1 MTTSLS
7 RIARYSPAS
16 TPVLAA
22 APRYSILVA
31 GTPAEVAA
39 AQRLRHLVFAG
50 EMGAT
55 LRSLVDGLDVVG
67 LDRDELDRDEL
78 DRDEFD
84 EHCDHLIVRE
94 DRTGEIVGTYR
105 MLPPHRAAAIGRS
118 YCDGEFDLATLAP
131 LRDVLVETGRSC
143 VHPEH
148 RSGAVINLM
157 WAGIARYLH
166 LHGHRWLAGC
176 ASVPVAGDA
185 PSSVW
190 QQVRGRHLSPP
201 RLRVTPRVPYPL
213 TTLSTVDRLAM
224 PPLLR
229 GYLRLGAWVGGE
241 PALDTDF
248 GVADFFVLLSLDRID
263 PRYMKHFLGEE
274 TASNVLGAE
283 TASNVPGAETA
294 SNVPG
299 AETASNLLGETE

>member
-1 MTTSLS
+1 MTTSHSLD
-7 RIARYSPAS
+7 AS
-16 TPVLAA
+16 YCLATTPVESAA

-50 EMGAT
+50 EMGAHLHT
-55 LRSLVDGLDVVG
+55 TVAGLDV
-67 LDRDELDRDEL
+67 
-78 DRDEFD
+78 DEFD

-94 DRTGEIVGTYR
+94 DLTGEIVGTYR
-105 MLPPHRAAAIGRS
+105 MLPPHRAARVGRLYS
-118 YCDGEFDLATLAP
+118 DGEFDLASMAP

-143 VHPEH
+143 VHPDH

-176 ASVPVAGDA
+176 ASVPVGDDA

-190 QQVRGRHLSPP
+190 QLVRGRYLSPP
-201 RLRVTPRVPYPL
+201 RLRVAPRIAYPL
-213 TTLSTVDRLAM
+213 TEPSTVDRSAM

-241 PALDTDF
+241 PALDADF
-248 GVADFFVLLSLDRID
+248 GVADFFVLLSLDRVD
-263 PRYMKHFLGEE
+263 PRYLKHFLGDED
-274 TASNVLGAE
+274 AA
-283 TASNVPGAETA
+283 
-294 SNVPG
+294 
-299 AETASNLLGETE
+299 